1 MTENSVALTDTV
13 CVRVL
18 RRSDA
23 GPLADAYRRNR
34 EHLAPW
40 EPVRFEEFFTAEG
53 QAASIESKLGLF
65 IAGTDVPWVLVEG
78 SRIIGVINLSGIV
91 RGPFLS
97 AHLGY
102 WVDKDLTGLG
112 IGSAAVEFALQ
123 TARNELGL
131 HRLQA
136 STLPHNAAS
145 QRILKRAG
153 FEEIGLAAQYLRIA
167 GSWQDHI
174 LFQRI
179 LF

>member
-40 EPVRFEEFFTAEG
+40 EPLRFEEFFTAEG

-102 WVDKDLTGLG
+102 WVDKDMTGRG
-112 IGSAAVEFALQ
+112 IGSAAVEFALADRAQ
-123 TARNELGL
+123 RTGAAPAAGL
-131 HRLQA
+131 NPPAQRRVPADPEAGRL
-136 STLPHNAAS
+136 
-145 QRILKRAG
+145 
-153 FEEIGLAAQYLRIA
+153 
-167 GSWQDHI
+167 
-174 LFQRI
+174 
-179 LF
+179 

>member
-23 GPLADAYRRNR
+23 GPLADAYLRNR

-40 EPVRFEEFFTAEG
+40 EPLRFEEFFTAEG

-78 SRIIGVINLSGIV
+78 ARIIGVTNLSGIV

-102 WVDKDLTGLG
+102 WVDKDMTRRG

-136 STLPHNAAS
+136 STLPRNAAS

-153 FEEIGLAAQYLRIA
+153 FEEIGLATRYLRIA